1 MKRIGTHGKC
11 KLIRDKEL
19 VEICH
24 AYGFKGV
31 DGFKYYYRCK
41 DCGIIIY
48 KSKKSKNWGISELN
62 DIKWYEVKNMSCEE
76 IIIRE
81 IIK

>member
-1 MKRIGTHGKC
+1 MRIGTHEKC
-11 KLIRDKEL
+11 KLIRNKEL
-19 VEICH
+19 VEICKAH
-24 AYGFKGV
+24 GFGV
-31 DGFKYYYRCK
+31 HDLTKYYYRCK
-41 DCGIIIY
+41 ECGIIIY

-62 DIKWYEVKNMSCEE
+62 EIRWYEVKDMSCEE